1 MGTTQHLKNKFGAGY
16 MLDIKL
22 GMGQST
28 DWNSV
33 EARLKV
39 MKTFLCED
47 IMCILNIC
55 MQNRSIF
62 AL

>member
-39 MKTFLCED
+39 MKTFCVK
-47 IMCILNIC
+47 I
-55 MQNRSIF
+55 
-62 AL
+62 